1 MARRASAR
9 VKRPG
14 AKLRVQTPTWTKAPP
29 LVMTPSATVDDAIAI
44 IGTSCRT
51 HWKANLA
58 AAIEGSTPEGAH
70 QVRVSL
76 RRLRSAL
83 SLFKK
88 YIPETQRTALNGEA
102 KWLLTQLGAVR
113 DLDVFSHTLAKP
125 LAEKVSEDAGIALLI
140 RGARDART
148 KAHAAAAAG
157 LTSKRAGRF
166 AARLDAWFS
175 GRGWNSG
182 GDVRDGRKERAEDF
196 ARKRVNRRLR
206 KLLAEYGDV
215 SDLSVNERHELRI
228 AAKKV
233 RYGLEFFGTLLPSK
247 RTEALSST
255 LKQLQDCLGHLN
267 DIDVAER
274 TIATLTAQAAD
285 VTARRKIAAGGRHI
299 SRYHKKAAKAAEP
312 KAEQIWRKVRKL
324 HAL

>member
-1 MARRASAR
+1 M
-9 VKRPG
+9 
-14 AKLRVQTPTWTKAPP
+14 
-29 LVMTPSATVDDAIAI
+29 
-44 IGTSCRT
+44 
-51 HWKANLA
+51 
-58 AAIEGSTPEGAH
+58 PEGVH

-76 RRLRSAL
+76 RRFRSAL

-88 YIPETQRTALNGEA
+88 YIPEAQREALNGEA

-113 DLDVFSHTLAKP
+113 DLDVFIHTLAKP
-125 LAEKVSEDAGIALLI
+125 FAEKVSEDARIALLI
-140 RGARDART
+140 RAARDARA
-148 KAHAAAAAG
+148 KAHAAAVAG

-175 GRGWNSG
+175 GRGWNSDG
-182 GDVRDGRKERAEDF
+182 DDVRDGRKERAEDF

-215 SDLSVNERHELRI
+215 SELSVDERHELRI

-233 RYGLEFFGTLLPSK
+233 RYGLEFFGALLPSK
-247 RTEALSST
+247 RTENLSSA

-267 DIDVAER
+267 DIDVADR
-274 TIATLTAQAAD
+274 TIATLTAQASD

-312 KAEQIWRKVRKL
+312 KAERIWRKVRKL
-324 HAL
+324 HAF

>member
-1 MARRASAR
+1 MLTS
-9 VKRPG
+9 
-14 AKLRVQTPTWTKAPP
+14 
-29 LVMTPSATVDDAIAI
+29 SATVDDALAI

-58 AAIEGSTPEGAH
+58 AAIDGTTPEGVH

-88 YIPETQRTALNGEA
+88 YIPEGQRIALNIEA
-102 KWLLTQLGAVR
+102 KWLLNQLGAVR
-113 DLDVFSHTLAKP
+113 DLDVFIHTLAKP
-125 LAEKVSEDAGIALLI
+125 FAEKVSEDAGIALLI
-140 RGARDART
+140 RAARDARA
-148 KAHAAAAAG
+148 KAHAIAAAG
-157 LTSKRAGRF
+157 LSSKRAGRF
-166 AARLDAWFS
+166 AARLDAWLS
-175 GRGWNSG
+175 GRGWNS
-182 GDVRDGRKERAEDF
+182 DDAARDGRKERAEDF

-215 SDLSVNERHELRI
+215 SDLSVDERHELRI

-233 RYGLEFFGTLLPSK
+233 RYGLEFFAALLPSK
-247 RTEALSST
+247 RTEHLST
-255 LKQLQDCLGHLN
+255 ALKQLQDCLGHLN
-267 DIDVAER
+267 DIDVADR

-285 VTARRKIAAGGRHI
+285 VAARRKIASGGRHI

-312 KAEQIWRKVRKL
+312 KAERIWRKIRKL